1 MIELEEL
8 IEKFPDAVIDVK
20 IQRERR
26 LCAAVKREALLEVCR
41 YLREHRGFDHLS
53 SVSGV
58 DYANRFEVV
67 YHLWSYSKKK
77 LLSLKVSLPKDDPTV
92 DSVTSIWKAA
102 DWHERE
108 TYDMFGIIFEG
119 HPNLTRI
126 LLAEDFEGHPF
137 RKDYKLKENPWFSGK
152 GPEEEQR

>member
-1 MIELEEL
+1 MLEEL
-8 IEKFPDAVIDVK
+8 KEKFPDAVIDVK

-26 LCAAVKREALLEVCR
+26 LWATVKRNALIEVCR
-41 YLREHRGFDHLS
+41 YLREHEFEHLS

-58 DYANRFEVV
+58 DYADRFEVI
-67 YHLWSYSKKK
+67 YYLWSYSKKK
-77 LLSLKVSLPKDDPTV
+77 LLSLKVPLPKEDPKV

-102 DWHERE
+102 NWHERE

-126 LLAEDFEGHPF
+126 LLDEDFEGHPF
-137 RKDYKLKENPWFSGK
+137 RKDYKLKESPWFSGK
-152 GPEEEQR
+152 SPEEEQ